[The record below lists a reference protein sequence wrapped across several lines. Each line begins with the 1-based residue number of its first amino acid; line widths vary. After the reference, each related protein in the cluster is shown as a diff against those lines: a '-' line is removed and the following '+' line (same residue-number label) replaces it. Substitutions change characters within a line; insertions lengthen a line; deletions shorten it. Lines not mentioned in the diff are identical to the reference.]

1 MFLINNDKY
10 RMIQSKGE
18 KELESVEWW
27 VIEFPSF
34 KKVPENVL
42 EKILQKHQLS
52 SSSLT
57 AESDVVS
64 GSQAGNNQFPPK
76 FSNSGPRY
84 SFFS

>member
-18 KELESVEWW
+18 KELESVEWQ

-42 EKILQKHQLS
+42 EKNPSKASTQQQP
-52 SSSLT
+52 
-57 AESDVVS
+57 DC
-64 GSQAGNNQFPPK
+64 
-76 FSNSGPRY
+76 
-84 SFFS
+84 